1 MRAMRYDTIRYNT
14 IVFACIGIFNSLF
27 TFTRDNYCQ
36 AFEHSQSKSI
46 FFSFLD
52 IVAIRIFDSAAT
64 NVFNVHFVNRCEC
77 DVRSY
82 ILYVCFNSLIHL
94 YFTAFNSC
102 VCSCIYVNK
111 KKEEKKEKKK
121 NNFGGQSF
129 RRPGELL

>member
-1 MRAMRYDTIRYNT
+1 MRYDTKRLFSHVSGFLIHYSYLQGT
-14 IVFACIGIFNSLF
+14 ITSK
-27 TFTRDNYCQ
+27 

-82 ILYVCFNSLIHL
+82 ILYVCFNSLIL
-94 YFTAFNSC
+94 I
-102 VCSCIYVNK
+102 CILLHSIAVYVHVYM
-111 KKEEKKEKKK
+111 
-121 NNFGGQSF
+121 
-129 RRPGELL
+129 

>member
-1 MRAMRYDTIRYNT
+1 M
-14 IVFACIGIFNSLF
+14 S
-27 TFTRDNYCQ
+27 
-36 AFEHSQSKSI
+36 

-64 NVFNVHFVNRCEC
+64 NVSNVHFVNRCEC

-111 KKEEKKEKKK
+111 KKKKK
-121 NNFGGQSF
+121 RKKKRRTTLEAKVLEGQGSYYDANFCYF
-129 RRPGELL
+129 A